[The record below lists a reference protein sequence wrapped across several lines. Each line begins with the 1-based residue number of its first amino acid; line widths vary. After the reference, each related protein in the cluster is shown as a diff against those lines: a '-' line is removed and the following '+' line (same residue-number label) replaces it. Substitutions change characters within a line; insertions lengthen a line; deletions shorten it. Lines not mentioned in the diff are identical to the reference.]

1 VTVYILD
8 TDTLSRLHAGDARVQ
23 ERRERFDPTEV
34 VTTVITRIEILRG
47 RFDFVLKATD
57 GGQLRQAQDWLQR
70 SEELLS
76 RIAIVPLDATAA
88 DQFDNLRQ
96 NKKLKKIG
104 RADLLIKAIALA
116 HGATLVTRNL
126 KHFRQVPGLPV
137 ENWAG

>member
-1 VTVYILD
+1 MHILD

-23 ERRERFDPTEV
+23 EHKERFDPADV

-57 GGQLRQAQDWLQR
+57 GGQLRRAQDWLRR

-76 RIAIVPLDATAA
+76 RIAIVPLDARAA
-88 DQFDNLRQ
+88 DQFDNLRR

-104 RADLLIKAIALA
+104 RADLLIVAVTLA

-126 KHFRQVPGLPV
+126 KHFRQVPGLQV
-137 ENWAG
+137 ENWAD

>member
-1 VTVYILD
+1 MHILD
-8 TDTLSRLHAGDARVQ
+8 TDTLSRLHAGEVRIQ
-23 ERRERFDPTEV
+23 EHKERFDPAEV

-47 RFDFVLKATD
+47 RFEFVLKATD
-57 GGQLRQAQDWLQR
+57 GAQLRKAQDWLRR

-104 RADLLIKAIALA
+104 RADLLIAAVTLA

-126 KHFRQVPGLPV
+126 KHFRQVPGLQV
-137 ENWAG
+137 ENWAD

>member
-1 VTVYILD
+1 MHILD

-23 ERRERFDPTEV
+23 DHKERFDPAEV

-57 GGQLRQAQDWLQR
+57 GGQLRQARDWLRR

-76 RIAIVPLDATAA
+76 RIAIVPLDDTAA

-104 RADLLIKAIALA
+104 RADLLIAAVTLA

-126 KHFRQVPGLPV
+126 KHFRQVPGLQV
-137 ENWAG
+137 ENWAD

>member
-1 VTVYILD
+1 MHILD

-23 ERRERFDPTEV
+23 EHKERFDPAEV

-57 GGQLRQAQDWLQR
+57 GGQLRRDQDWLRR

-76 RIAIVPLDATAA
+76 RIAIVPLDARAA

-104 RADLLIKAIALA
+104 RADLLIVAVTLA
-116 HGATLVTRNL
+116 HGATLVTRNV
-126 KHFRQVPGLPV
+126 KHFRQVPGLQV
-137 ENWAG
+137 ENWAD